1 MAADTIL
8 HNAKIATNSDPSF
21 VEAIA
26 IAGGKVVATGSER
39 EIFQMHGPAARV
51 IDANGRTVIPGLN
64 DSHMHPIRGGL
75 NYNMELRW
83 DGVPSLADA
92 LRMLKEQ
99 AARTPAP
106 QWVRVIGGWTE
117 FQFAERRMPTLD
129 EINEAAP
136 DTPVFI
142 MHLYDR
148 ALLNGAALRA
158 VGYDKTAPDFPAGE
172 VQRDRHGNPTGMLIA
187 KPNANILYSTLAK
200 GPKLSRED
208 QVNSS
213 RLFFRELNR
222 FGITSAI
229 DAGGGFQNYPD
240 DYGVVSELH
249 RNGELS
255 IRLAYN
261 LFTQKPKHELADFQN
276 WTTIAKPGDGD
287 DLYRVNGAGEM
298 LVFSAADFEDF
309 LQPRPEMAPVMES
322 ELKAVICH
330 LVENRWPFRLH
341 ATYDETITRALNI
354 YEEVNREIPF
364 DGLHWFFDHCE
375 TISDRNIERVKAL
388 GGGIAV
394 QNRMAFQ
401 GEYFVQR
408 YGSRRAK
415 STPPIRR
422 MLEMGVPVGAG
433 TDATRVSSYNPFLSL
448 YWLITGKTIGGLNL
462 YPEENRFDRSEAL
475 KLYTMGSS
483 WFSTEDGKKG
493 ALAPGQLADLAV
505 LSADYF
511 SIPEEEIKDLES
523 VLTIV
528 GGRVVY
534 ATEEHA
540 SLAPPEL
547 PVSPDWS
554 PVAHYGGYAKVSK
567 SLAGASHSGFC
578 QHSELSHAEEG
589 PNGHVR
595 VFGKSGLWSLGCDCF
610 AF

>member
-1 MAADTIL
+1 MVDTIL
-8 HNAKIATNSDPSF
+8 HNAKIATNSTPSF

-26 IAGGKVVATGSER
+26 IKDGKISASGKND
-39 EIFQMHGPAARV
+39 EILRLRGPATRV
-51 IDANGRTVIPGLN
+51 IDAKAGTVIPGLN

-117 FQFAERRMPTLD
+117 FQFAERRMPTLE
-129 EINEAAP
+129 EINAAAP
-136 DTPVFI
+136 DTPVFVL
-142 MHLYDR
+142 HLYDR
-148 ALLNGAALRA
+148 AFLNGAALRA
-158 VGYDKTAPDFPAGE
+158 VGYTKDTPAPPAGE
-172 VQRDRHGNPTGMLIA
+172 IQHDKNGNPTGLLIA

-208 QVNSS
+208 QTNST
-213 RLFFRELNR
+213 RLFMRELNR

-240 DYGVVSELH
+240 DYAVVNELH
-249 RNGELS
+249 KRGETTV
-255 IRLAYN
+255 RLAYN
-261 LFTQKPKHELADFQN
+261 LFTQKPKQELSDFQK
-276 WTTIAKPGDGD
+276 WTKMTKPGEGD
-287 DLYRVNGAGEM
+287 DFYRVNGAGEM

-309 LQPRPEMAPVMES
+309 LQPRPDMAPVMES
-322 ELKAVICH
+322 ELNAVIRH

-341 ATYDETITRALNI
+341 TTYNETIGRALNV

-375 TISDRNIERVKAL
+375 TVSDLNLERIKAL
-388 GGGIAV
+388 GGGIAI

-401 GEYFVQR
+401 GEYFVERFGAQQATR
-408 YGSRRAK
+408 
-415 STPPIRR
+415 TPPIRR
-422 MLEMGVPVGAG
+422 MLEMGIPVGAG

-448 YWLITGKTIGGLNL
+448 YWLVTGKTIGGLSL
-462 YPEENRFDRSEAL
+462 YPEENRLSREEAL
-475 KLYTMGSS
+475 RLYTVGSS
-483 WFSTEDGKKG
+483 WFSSEDGKKG
-493 ALAPGQLADLAV
+493 SIAPGQLADLAV

-511 SIPEEEIKDLES
+511 SIPEDEIKQLES

-528 GGRVVY
+528 GGKVV
-534 ATEEHA
+534 HA
-540 SLAPPEL
+540 AREFSKLAPPAL

-554 PVAHYGGYAKVSK
+554 PVKEYGGYAHSSRESIVGATACQAISPCGGKH
-567 SLAGASHSGFC
+567 AGAASTHRSVLGD
-578 QHSELSHAEEG
+578 L
-589 PNGHVR
+589 
-595 VFGKSGLWSLGCDCF
+595 GLWSLGCDCF